1 VDVNIKAY
9 DLVRQAVLG
18 LFFNQDVKDLTD
30 LVDAVESD
38 SDHNERELIRDIFNS
53 KLDKADKILLKEIVI
68 NTGDIS
74 DQAETV
80 KDRLI
85 LAIVKRKI

>member
-1 VDVNIKAY
+1 
-9 DLVRQAVLG
+9 L
-18 LFFNQDVKDLTD
+18 KD
-30 LVDAVESD
+30 
-38 SDHNERELIRDIFNS
+38 
-53 KLDKADKILLKEIVI
+53 IVVY
-68 NTGDIS
+68 TGDIS